1 MRSGERGVGRNT
13 ILIIVG
19 ATLIVLLVVI
29 RVAFSREV
37 MELLNL
43 F

>member
-1 MRSGERGVGRNT
+1 MRNGQQGIGRNAVLM
-13 ILIIVG
+13 LIG
-19 ATLIVLLVVI
+19 ATLIVVVLVI
-29 RVAFSREV
+29 RIAFSREV

>member
-13 ILIIVG
+13 VLILIG
-19 ATLIVLLVVI
+19 ATLIVLVVVI
-29 RVAFSREV
+29 RIGFSREV